1 MKKETNK
8 KLYLVTGATG
18 HLGTILIQELVK
30 KDCTIRIFCLP
41 SQKDIVPSGVEVI
54 YGDIRNK
61 EDLLPFFDTTG
72 YEDVTLIH
80 AAAKIS
86 ILSKEDPTI
95 WDINVNG
102 TKNVMELALQSH
114 ITKVIYVS
122 SIHALPEKPK
132 SEIIQETKE
141 FSPDFVEGQY
151 AKSKAE
157 AARIVLEYAN
167 NGLPVCIVHPT
178 GVIGPGD
185 LYHHNHSV
193 LTLQGIKT
201 KKIPCAIEGGYDFVD
216 ARDVV
221 DGILRAEE
229 KGRNGECYILS
240 GDYITVK
247 EMFRMI
253 HHLNKD
259 PITIPSAIV
268 KIIAPLYEKIAI
280 FFDNQHPLLT
290 PYSLYT
296 LQTNANFSH
305 EKATKEL
312 GYHPRSI
319 EEAIQDS
326 L

>member
-18 HLGTILIQELVK
+18 HLGTILIQKLVK
-30 KDCTIRIFCLP
+30 KDCAIRIFCLP

-102 TKNVMELALQSH
+102 TKNVMELALQSN

-122 SIHALPEKPK
+122 SIHALPERPKP
-132 SEIIQETKE
+132 ELIHETKE
-141 FSPDFVEGQY
+141 FTTNIVEGQY

-157 AARIVLEYAN
+157 AARLTLEYAN
-167 NGLPVCIVHPT
+167 QGLPVCIIHPT

-185 LYHHNHSV
+185 LYHNNHSV
-193 LTLQGIKT
+193 LTLQNIHT

-216 ARDVV
+216 VRDVV
-221 DGILRAEE
+221 DGILKCEE

-240 GDYITVK
+240 GSYVSVSD
-247 EMFRMI
+247 MFQII
-253 HHLNKD
+253 HHKKPL
-259 PITIPSAIV
+259 TIPTSIV
-268 KIIAPLYEKIAI
+268 KIISPLYEKISLWLG
-280 FFDNQHPLLT
+280 DTHPLLT

-296 LQTNANFSH
+296 LQTNSNFSH

-312 GYHPRSI
+312 GFQPRSI
-319 EEAIQDS
+319 EESIKDS